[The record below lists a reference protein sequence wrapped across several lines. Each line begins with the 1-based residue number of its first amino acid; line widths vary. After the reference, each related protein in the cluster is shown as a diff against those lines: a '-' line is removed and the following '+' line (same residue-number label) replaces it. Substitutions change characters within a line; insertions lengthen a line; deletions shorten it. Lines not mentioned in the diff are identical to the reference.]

1 MRNRRHVHVISFES
15 HLLRAL
21 NDVIEK
27 RDLLYLQTSKLLE
40 VAESFTTNLWLSQQT
55 LSDKLSTMS
64 TLGSLRRLRML
75 EEKRRIF
82 ENVTEKHVNFSQPLT
97 LKEKSKVSYHQVEGL
112 KSSHGFPSTPTGS
125 RVILLHSL
133 ASGSRRDRREFP
145 KNFQAASSRLL
156 AKEKQISKRS
166 ARKKWLHQP
175 ANVVRNEKSHLDE
188 QFCAGRRHDLCCRE
202 LFECSPNTGKIY
214 IDSL

>member
-1 MRNRRHVHVISFES
+1 
-15 HLLRAL
+15 
-21 NDVIEK
+21 
-27 RDLLYLQTSKLLE
+27 
-40 VAESFTTNLWLSQQT
+40 
-55 LSDKLSTMS
+55 
-64 TLGSLRRLRML
+64 ML

-82 ENVTEKHVNFSQPLT
+82 ENVTEKHVNFSQPLS
-97 LKEKSKVSYHQVEGL
+97 EVSYHQLEGL

-133 ASGSRRDRREFP
+133 ASGRRRDRREFP

-175 ANVVRNEKSHLDE
+175 ANVRNEKSHLDE

-202 LFECSPNTGKIY
+202 LFECSPNAGKIY
-214 IDSL
+214 SDSL